1 MMQAKVRVTMS
12 RALAAAGLL
21 ALSGGPANAGD
32 AASARE
38 VVPAAERAG
47 IDLEATGGPAQ
58 TRGVSATNVLGG
70 LDLEPDFPALKG
82 YRMRARVVTLDA
94 GGVIAVHQ
102 HDSRPAVAY
111 LLAGEVTEMRGAE
124 QAVTYKAG
132 EAAFEQSGLVH
143 WWENRSDAPATVL
156 VVDIVPKD

>member
-1 MMQAKVRVTMS
+1 MQPKVGTTMS
-12 RALAAAGLL
+12 QALAATGLL
-21 ALSGGPANAGD
+21 ALSSGPASAGD
-32 AASARE
+32 AATAQE

-47 IDLEATGGPAQ
+47 IDLAATGGPAE
-58 TRGVSATNVLGG
+58 TRGVSSTSVLGG
-70 LDLEPDFPALKG
+70 LDLERDFPAMKG

-102 HDSRPAVAY
+102 HDARPAVAY
-111 LLAGEVTEMRGAE
+111 LLEGEVTEVRGAE
-124 QAVTYKAG
+124 QATTYTAG
-132 EAAFEQSGLVH
+132 EVAFEHSGLVH

>member
-1 MMQAKVRVTMS
+1 MS
-12 RALAAAGLL
+12 
-21 ALSGGPANAGD
+21 
-32 AASARE
+32 
-38 VVPAAERAG
+38 
-47 IDLEATGGPAQ
+47 T
-58 TRGVSATNVLGG
+58 LG
-70 LDLEPDFPALKG
+70 A
-82 YRMRARVVTLDA
+82 
-94 GGVIAVHQ
+94 VIAVAGLAVLT
-102 HDSRPAVAY
+102 RPETLPAVAY